1 MATEVYAIYGRY
13 GKNGRAK
20 VAYTE
25 GEVWEYDGVRYGVTN
40 YEPIGNDEIQKI
52 GYWKVSELSTG
63 LLVCIGPTKVA
74 AKSNAMALH
83 SKVKK
88 KLGLT

>member
-1 MATEVYAIYGRY
+1 MAKEVYAIYGRY
-13 GKNGRAK
+13 GKNGKAQ

-25 GEVWEYDGVRYGVTN
+25 GEVWEYDGVKYGVSN
-40 YEPIGNDEIQKI
+40 YEPIGENEIQKI

-63 LLVCIGPTKVA
+63 LLVCEGPTKTA

-83 SKVKK
+83 TKVKK